1 MKSETVNLLRF
12 FQIPKKCIIPIY
24 QRTYS
29 WTEEECDLLWN
40 DIIRIGS
47 NEKISNHFVG
57 SFVYVQDSQVQV
69 ASATPEYMVI
79 DGQQRMTSISLLLL
93 AIVNVL
99 KKTNKE
105 IQVSEDFKITANYIK
120 NNYLLNSNEEG
131 DRRYKLILTKS
142 DKETYLSILD
152 DLPLPADSSKRIVEN
167 YDFFQDKL
175 SETDIESVFHGLQK
189 LMIVEIALD
198 RSSDNPQLIFESLNS
213 TGLELSQADLIRNY
227 VLMSLEPARQKRLY
241 EEFWFPMERRFG
253 HAEYSTYFDRFMRD
267 YLTTRL
273 GRIPNLNEVHKE
285 FKFLSQTNQD
295 ESIEALV
302 GDIAKFS
309 EYFVNMSLGKESDP
323 QLRKV
328 FNNLNQLKVDVAYP
342 FLLQIYED
350 FKKAIITKD
359 EFIEVIEILESYV
372 FRRAI
377 CEIPTASLN
386 KTFANLYKEI
396 DKANYLETF
405 KASLL
410 LKDSYRRFPSNEEF
424 IRALE
429 IKDVYNF
436 RSKVYLLLK
445 IENSKHEKESIEIGK
460 LSIEHILP
468 QNENLSSEWITDL
481 GANWKEIQNKY
492 LHTLGNLTLTG
503 YNSELSDK
511 PFLQKQ
517 AASGGFKDSPLFLNN
532 SLKDLMKWDQDAI
545 LRRGTFLSEL
555 ASKIWQIPNVDEEI
569 LKTRRDAKKVKK
581 EVSEYSVNDYKH
593 LQDEKIELFNSFS
606 KAISEISPDVL
617 QEIKKYY
624 IAYKINDS
632 NFACIVPQATR
643 LRITLHLD
651 FVDLIDPQEICIDV
665 KGKGRWGGGSVQ
677 FGIYKESEIEYA
689 IQLIKQ
695 SYDYVQTE

>member
-1 MKSETVNLLRF
+1 MKSEAVNLLRF
-12 FQIPKKCIIPIY
+12 FQISKKCIIPIY

-40 DIIRIGS
+40 DIIRVGS
-47 NEKISNHFVG
+47 SEKISNHFVG
-57 SFVYVQDSQVQV
+57 SFVYVQDSLVQI
-69 ASATPEYMVI
+69 ASAAPEYMVI
-79 DGQQRMTSISLLLL
+79 DGQQRMTTISLLLL

-105 IQVSEDFKITANYIK
+105 IQISNEYKITANNII

-131 DRRYKLILTKS
+131 DRRYRLILTKS
-142 DKETYLSILD
+142 DKDTYLSILD
-152 DLPLPADSSKRIVEN
+152 AIPLPTEFSKRIVEN
-167 YDFFQDKL
+167 YEFFQDKL
-175 SETDIESVFHGLQK
+175 NETDIKNVFQGLQK

-198 RSSDNPQLIFESLNS
+198 RNSDNPQLIFESLNS

-253 HAEYSTYFDRFMRD
+253 HAEYSAYFDRFMRD

-309 EYFVNMSLGKESDP
+309 EYFVNMSLGKETDP

-342 FLLQIYED
+342 FLLQVYED
-350 FKKAIITKD
+350 FKESKIEKN
-359 EFIEVIEILESYV
+359 EFIEIIEILESYV

-396 DKANYLETF
+396 DKTNYLQTF

-424 IRALE
+424 IQAFE
-429 IKDVYNF
+429 GKDVYNF
-436 RSKVYLLLK
+436 RSKVYLLQK
-445 IENSKHEKESIEIGK
+445 IENSKHEKEAIE
-460 LSIEHILP
+460 LSNFSIEHILP
-468 QNENLSSEWITDL
+468 QNENLSSEWISDL
-481 GANWKEIQNKY
+481 GVNWKEIQNKY

-511 PFLQKQ
+511 PFKQKQ
-517 AASGGFKDSPLFLNN
+517 IAQGGFKDSPLFLNN
-532 SLKDLMKWDQDAI
+532 SLKELQKWDTEEI
-545 LRRGTFLSEL
+545 IKRGAFLSEL
-555 ASKIWQIPNVDEEI
+555 ASSIWQIPYVDEEI

-581 EVSEYSVNDYKH
+581 IVSEYSASDYKR
-593 LQDEKIELFNSFS
+593 LQGGKIELFNLVS
-606 KAISEISPDVL
+606 KAISKISPDVS
-617 QEIKKYY
+617 EEFKKSY
-624 IAYKINDS
+624 IAYKINES
-632 NFACIVPQATR
+632 NFVCIVPQATR

-651 FVDLIDPQEICIDV
+651 FVDLIDPKEICIDV
-665 KGKGRWGGGSVQ
+665 KGKGMYGGGSIQ
-677 FGIYKESEIEYA
+677 FGIYKESDIEYA